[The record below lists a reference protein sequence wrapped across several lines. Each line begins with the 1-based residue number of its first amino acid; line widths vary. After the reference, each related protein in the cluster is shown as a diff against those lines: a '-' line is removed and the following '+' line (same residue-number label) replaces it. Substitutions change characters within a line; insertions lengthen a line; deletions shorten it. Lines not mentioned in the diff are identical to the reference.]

1 MRRVH
6 ASGSPEAFRPS
17 ADDVSD
23 KRPVRRIALTG
34 GIATGKSHV
43 RALFEALGIPTIDS
57 DRLAREAVAPGSA
70 GLAAVVGRFGP
81 DVLDA
86 TGALDRP
93 KLAKIVFADADA
105 RGELEKIIHPEVRRA
120 TETWFASLDSAR
132 HPYAIADVPLLYEVE
147 RDRDFDRA
155 IVVACDP
162 ATQIRRLMERDHL
175 SEEEARQRVAAQL
188 PIEEKIRR
196 ADYVIRT
203 DGSFADTARQVKD
216 LWTALAEDRG

>member
-1 MRRVH
+1 MRHVH
-6 ASGSPEAFRPS
+6 ASESPEAFRPP
-17 ADDVSD
+17 ADDVSAT
-23 KRPVRRIALTG
+23 RPIRRIALTG

-43 RALFEALGIPTIDS
+43 RALFEELGIPTIDS
-57 DRLAREAVAPGSA
+57 DHLAREAVAPGSA

-93 KLAKIVFADADA
+93 KLARIVFADAEA
-105 RGELEKIIHPEVRRA
+105 RRALEKIIHPEVRRA
-120 TETWFASLDSAR
+120 TDAWFASLDPAR

-162 ATQIRRLMERDHL
+162 ATQIRRLMERDQL
-175 SEEEARQRVAAQL
+175 SEMEARQRVAAQL
-188 PIEEKIRR
+188 PIEDKIRR

-203 DGSFADTARQVKD
+203 EGSFADTARQVQD
-216 LWTALAEDRG
+216 VWTALSADGG